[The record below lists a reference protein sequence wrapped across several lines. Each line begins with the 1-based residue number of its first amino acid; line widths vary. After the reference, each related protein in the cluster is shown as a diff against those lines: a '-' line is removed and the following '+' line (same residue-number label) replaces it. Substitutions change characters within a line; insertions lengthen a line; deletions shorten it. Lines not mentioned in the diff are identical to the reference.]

1 MVATTNFTKML
12 DSNLLY
18 ALFDLT
24 LNVRDNQTSF
34 ESLYYKVINKYIP
47 SQLDGLT
54 LDESDQLFI
63 FSDAS
68 YDGTLISKVALSEL
82 VNGLGELD
90 LSTGLN
96 LNLISN
102 LIGEQEEV
110 QDGFD
115 RLFGSQI
122 IISIISNATRS
133 ENIKAFGARS
143 VNRLQTYVTLNHND
157 LKLPA
162 NVYDANQLLYTNDL
176 KDLFIAAYIL
186 INEVG
191 FSNLDISKTQTL
203 EQVVSYKGRNKSNLD
218 YLLDADIIY
227 LTLDQ
232 LIQSSGFRTSVANLV
247 EEQLKTSLNVTIDIK
262 ASDLN
267 APASAKDSNGVIL
280 KMNSEV

>member
-1 MVATTNFTKML
+1 MVKAAFVIDPAQIQIQGLSTVTNILTLLNQTDGGTTNFTKML

-133 ENIKAFGARS
+133 ENIKAFGAL
-143 VNRLQTYVTLNHND
+143 NRLQTYVTLNHND

-176 KDLFIAAYIL
+176 KDLFIAAYI
-186 INEVG
+186 
-191 FSNLDISKTQTL
+191 
-203 EQVVSYKGRNKSNLD
+203 
-218 YLLDADIIY
+218 
-227 LTLDQ
+227 
-232 LIQSSGFRTSVANLV
+232 
-247 EEQLKTSLNVTIDIK
+247 
-262 ASDLN
+262 
-267 APASAKDSNGVIL
+267 
-280 KMNSEV
+280 